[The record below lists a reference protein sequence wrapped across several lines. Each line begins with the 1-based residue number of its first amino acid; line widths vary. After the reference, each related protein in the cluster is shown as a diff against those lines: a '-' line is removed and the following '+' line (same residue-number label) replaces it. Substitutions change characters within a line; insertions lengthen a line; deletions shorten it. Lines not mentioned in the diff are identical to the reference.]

1 MLSNLAYTPEIGWF
15 IKNITPREEYTPDQV
30 KYMLES
36 VMEGDTKG
44 LGKRNIT
51 DAFKMLLIKTPLGE
65 EFGLGRCEYDEK
77 VSANGIE
84 TITLHSFYRDSWK
97 TPDPIVVLYS
107 LYKFAE
113 ACGDYYQFTLTR
125 LLDHS
130 IDSDGISPTE
140 IFGLDRDTMMKLL
153 NGLSINHPDFI
164 TASFTLD
171 LDSITLNPD
180 KTSADVLAL
189 L

>member
-1 MLSNLAYTPEIGWF
+1 M
-15 IKNITPREEYTPDQV
+15 D
-30 KYMLES
+30 
-36 VMEGDTKG
+36 
-44 LGKRNIT
+44 LGAVNTMK
-51 DAFKMLLIKTPLGE
+51 
-65 EFGLGRCEYDEK
+65 K

-130 IDSDGISPTE
+130 IDGDGISPTE
-140 IFGLDRDTMMKLL
+140 IFR
-153 NGLSINHPDFI
+153 S
-164 TASFTLD
+164 
-171 LDSITLNPD
+171 
-180 KTSADVLAL
+180 
-189 L
+189 